1 MSELGMAAFLVRSSR
16 RLLAPLV
23 FLLLLAVISLSSP
36 AKAALFTAECFTL
49 DNGLRVVVVE
59 NHRAPVVLQM
69 IFYQAGSADA
79 PPGKSG
85 IAHFLEHLMFKGT
98 PSVPAGEFSHRVALM
113 GGEDNAFTTEDYT
126 AFHQTVARSHLAE
139 VMQLEADRMTH
150 LMLAESQ
157 VDSER
162 AVIIE
167 ERRRDIDN
175 DPAGQLGEMMTAS
188 LFLNHPYRLPVLG
201 WAHEMV
207 TLSRQDALDFYHR
220 WYAPNNA
227 ILIIAGDVTAAE
239 VRPLAE
245 KIYGP
250 IPARSVP
257 PRQRLT
263 EPTTFAPRQLV
274 LRNADVH
281 QTFWQRIYLAPT
293 YRNPPAAT
301 AYGLEVLAELLA
313 GGVNSRLYKD
323 LVIAK
328 GIATE
333 VDADYDASL
342 RDYGRFSVTAMPPVG
357 GDMAKLGRTIDA
369 DIADLLTKGVSD
381 SEVAAAK
388 GRLQADAVKARD
400 GLRGPARLIGISL
413 SVGLSLD
420 EVQNWSDRIATV
432 TPADVMAAA
441 RRVFRIDTS
450 VTGELQAETQP

>member
-1 MSELGMAAFLVRSSR
+1 
-16 RLLAPLV
+16 
-23 FLLLLAVISLSSP
+23 
-36 AKAALFTAECFTL
+36 
-49 DNGLRVVVVE
+49 
-59 NHRAPVVLQM
+59 
-69 IFYQAGSADA
+69 
-79 PPGKSG
+79 
-85 IAHFLEHLMFKGT
+85 
-98 PSVPAGEFSHRVALM
+98 
-113 GGEDNAFTTEDYT
+113 
-126 AFHQTVARSHLAE
+126 
-139 VMQLEADRMTH
+139 
-150 LMLAESQ
+150 
-157 VDSER
+157 
-162 AVIIE
+162 
-167 ERRRDIDN
+167 
-175 DPAGQLGEMMTAS
+175 
-188 LFLNHPYRLPVLG
+188 
-201 WAHEMV
+201 MV

-250 IPARSVP
+250 IPARSLP
-257 PRQRLT
+257 PRLRLT

-274 LRNADVH
+274 LRSADVH
-281 QTFWQRIYLAPT
+281 QTFWQRIYLAPS
-293 YRNPPAAT
+293 YRNPPAST

-333 VDADYDASL
+333 VAADYDASL

-369 DIADLLTKGVSD
+369 DIADLLAKGVSD

-400 GLRGPARLIGISL
+400 GLMGPARLMGISL

-450 VTGELQAETQP
+450 VTGELQAEAQP

>member
-1 MSELGMAAFLVRSSR
+1 MSERGMAASLVRSSR
-16 RLLAPLV
+16 RLLAPLA
-23 FLLLLAVISLSSP
+23 FLLLLLTGLSSP
-36 AKAALFTAECFTL
+36 AKAALFTAESFTL
-49 DNGLRVVVVE
+49 GNGLRVVVVE

-98 PSVPAGEFSHRVALM
+98 PSVPSGEFSHRVALM

-150 LMLAESQ
+150 LVLAESQ

-207 TLSRQDALDFYHR
+207 TLSRQDALDFYHL

-227 ILIIAGDVTAAE
+227 ILIIAGDVTAAD

-245 KIYGP
+245 KIYGH

-257 PRQRLT
+257 PRVRLT
-263 EPTTFAPRQLV
+263 EPTAFAPRQLV

-313 GGVNSRLYKD
+313 GGANSRLYKD

-357 GDMAKLGRTIDA
+357 GDMTKLGQTIDA
-369 DIADLLTKGVSD
+369 DLADLLAKGVSD
-381 SEVAAAK
+381 AEVAAAK
-388 GRLQADAVKARD
+388 GRLRDDAVKARD
-400 GLRGPARLIGISL
+400 GLMGPARLIGISL

-432 TPADVMAAA
+432 TSADVMAAA
-441 RRVFRIDTS
+441 RQVFRTNTS

>member
-16 RLLAPLV
+16 RLPAPLA
-23 FLLLLAVISLSSP
+23 FLLLLVIGLSSP
-36 AKAALFTAECFTL
+36 ARAALFTAESFTL
-49 DNGLRVVVVE
+49 GNGLRVVVVE

-150 LMLAESQ
+150 LVLAESQ

-175 DPAGQLGEMMTAS
+175 EPAGQLIEMMTAS

-207 TLSRQDALDFYHR
+207 TLSRQDALDFYQR

-227 ILIIAGDVTAAE
+227 ILIIAGDVTVAE

-250 IPARSVP
+250 IPARSLP
-257 PRQRLT
+257 PRIRLT
-263 EPTTFAPRQLV
+263 EPTAFAPRELV
-274 LRNADVH
+274 LRSPDVH

-293 YRNPPAAT
+293 YRDPPAAT
-301 AYGLEVLAELLA
+301 GYGLDVLAELLA
-313 GGVNSRLYKD
+313 GGANSRLYKD
-323 LVIAK
+323 LVVAK

-342 RDYGRFSVTAMPPVG
+342 RDYGRFSITAVPPVG
-357 GDMAKLGRTIDA
+357 GAMTKLGQAIDA
-369 DIADLLTKGVSD
+369 ELADLLAKGVSD
-381 SEVAAAK
+381 AEVAAAK
-388 GRLQADAVKARD
+388 GRLQADAIKARD
-400 GLRGPARLIGISL
+400 GLMGPARLIGISL

-441 RRVFRIDTS
+441 RKVLQINTS
-450 VTGELQAETQP
+450 VTGELQAEAQP

>member
-139 VMQLEADRMTH
+139 VMQLEDDRMTN
-150 LMLAESQ
+150 LVLAESQ

-257 PRQRLT
+257 P
-263 EPTTFAPRQLV
+263 
-274 LRNADVH
+274 
-281 QTFWQRIYLAPT
+281 
-293 YRNPPAAT
+293 
-301 AYGLEVLAELLA
+301 
-313 GGVNSRLYKD
+313 
-323 LVIAK
+323 
-328 GIATE
+328 
-333 VDADYDASL
+333 
-342 RDYGRFSVTAMPPVG
+342 
-357 GDMAKLGRTIDA
+357 
-369 DIADLLTKGVSD
+369 
-381 SEVAAAK
+381 
-388 GRLQADAVKARD
+388 
-400 GLRGPARLIGISL
+400 
-413 SVGLSLD
+413 
-420 EVQNWSDRIATV
+420 
-432 TPADVMAAA
+432 
-441 RRVFRIDTS
+441 
-450 VTGELQAETQP
+450 